1 MSNSETKEVTHI
13 TDQIGK
19 IESNSLDRFIQV
31 LEISFVFLVVYSL
44 ITLFDAALDSFE
56 LYQPISDNFLG
67 EDGVGSL
74 RGGQWEAIVRVTVV
88 FNLLLF
94 GFSLFFG
101 MWMRKTRD
109 GWTFNQ
115 LGFTFR
121 TPNYSFKNIVQRGL
135 ILGFLVIVIQYT
147 IMTMVMWYDTGN
159 FSKAVLNV
167 HTFFQDDENRLF
179 TGKELQAEYYFGFI
193 EMGIIWPLSAGF
205 FFFAYTHNSLAI
217 KFNRGMA
224 NLLSSLFYVYYLLI
238 FFMLPNPG
246 KLEQIFDSKT
256 WTIGLI
262 SQMIVFFLILY
273 ISFSAFAE
281 TKSVVLPF
289 LLNFV
294 LNVVLTAF
302 KAFNSIV
309 YDEYTPLMLLP
320 YLISIIILIIYYF
333 YRREVYSTIKNG
345 WNDIKSIKVPITQA
359 IGYSV
364 LFISLS
370 FMVPGLLEYVIANHS
385 TDDFIL
391 PVVTSAIYVLI
402 IISALIVLTY
412 EPTMVYDVLL
422 ISNDGRPISTQLKLF
437 QSDDV
442 LISGFFA
449 ALSTIST
456 EFTKDKSSLTS
467 VKRGDQE
474 IIIEEG
480 VLTKIIALVDKD
492 RPSLRRTINN
502 LYKPFEI
509 KVTDILQNWNGVS
522 FDEAASL
529 IKQVGETKVTFSID
543 PQTKWMAVLTIIFA
557 PLLIILLSLIN

>member
-1 MSNSETKEVTHI
+1 MVPGLLEYVIANHSTDDFILPVVTSAIYVLIIISAVVVLTYEPTMVYDVLLISNDGRPISTQLKLFQS
-13 TDQIGK
+13 D
-19 IESNSLDRFIQV
+19 DV
-31 LEISFVFLVVYSL
+31 LISGFF
-44 ITLFDAALDSFE
+44 AALST
-56 LYQPISDNFLG
+56 ISTEFTKDKSSLTSVKRG
-67 EDGVGSL
+67 DQEIIIEEGVLTKIIALVDRDRPSL
-74 RGGQWEAIVRVTVV
+74 RRTIN
-88 FNLLLF
+88 NLY
-94 GFSLFFG
+94 
-101 MWMRKTRD
+101 K
-109 GWTFNQ
+109 
-115 LGFTFR
+115 
-121 TPNYSFKNIVQRGL
+121 
-135 ILGFLVIVIQYT
+135 
-147 IMTMVMWYDTGN
+147 
-159 FSKAVLNV
+159 
-167 HTFFQDDENRLF
+167 
-179 TGKELQAEYYFGFI
+179 
-193 EMGIIWPLSAGF
+193 AGF

-302 KAFNSIV
+302 KAFNSLV